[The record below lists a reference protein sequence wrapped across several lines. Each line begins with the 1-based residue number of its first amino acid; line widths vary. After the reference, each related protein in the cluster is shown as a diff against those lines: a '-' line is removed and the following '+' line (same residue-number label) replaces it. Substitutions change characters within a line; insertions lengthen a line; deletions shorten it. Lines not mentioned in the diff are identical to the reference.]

1 MEDALLRIRDITKS
15 FGGLRAVAGVNLDVK
30 TESIVGLVGPNGS
43 GKTTLF
49 SCIFGLHRAD
59 HGSVHFNNQR
69 IDHLP
74 PHQVFARGMVNA
86 FQFPRLF
93 YQLTTLDNMML
104 AARDHRGDAILNSIL
119 LRRRWQRQEKE
130 LAEKAEEIL
139 ELLEI
144 AHLSLSPAGELSGG
158 QRKLLEIGRAL
169 MAEPELL
176 LLDEPAAG
184 VNPVLGGK
192 IFEKIERFRQRGTSF
207 LIIEHRLEILREF
220 AHWIYVMDRGRVAIE
235 GEPDEVLNSPA
246 FYEIYVG
253 ERDS

>member
-1 MEDALLRIRDITKS
+1 MEDALLRIRDVTKS

-30 TESIVGLVGPNGS
+30 SESIVGLIGPNGS

-59 HGSVHFNNQR
+59 QGSVHFNNRR
-69 IDHLP
+69 IDHLA

-104 AARDHRGDAILNSIL
+104 AARDHRGDSFLNSVL
-119 LRRRWQRQEKE
+119 LRRRWQRQEHE
-130 LAEKAEEIL
+130 LAEKAMEIL

-144 AHLSLSPAGELSGG
+144 AHLSLAPAGELSGG
-158 QRKLLEIGRAL
+158 QRKLLEIGRSL
-169 MAEPELL
+169 MADPELL

-184 VNPVLGGK
+184 VNPVLGRK
-192 IFEKIERFRQRGTSF
+192 IFEKIEHFRQRGTSF
-207 LIIEHRLEILREF
+207 LIIEHRMEILMEF
-220 AHWIYVMDRGRVAIE
+220 AHWIYVMDKGKVAIE
-235 GEPDEVLNSPA
+235 GKPDEIINNPA

-253 ERDS
+253 EK

>member
-1 MEDALLRIRDITKS
+1 MEDALLRIRDVTKS
-15 FGGLRAVAGVNLDVK
+15 FGGLRAVAGVNLDVR
-30 TESIVGLVGPNGS
+30 TGSIVGLVGPNGS

-59 HGSVHFNNQR
+59 HGSVHFNNRR

-93 YQLTTLDNMML
+93 YQLTTLDNMLL
-104 AARDHRGDAILNSIL
+104 AAREHRGDGILNSIL
-119 LRRRWQRQEKE
+119 LRRRWQHQEKE
-130 LAEKAEEIL
+130 MAERAEEIL

-144 AHLSLSPAGELSGG
+144 AHLSLSPASELSGG

-184 VNPVLGGK
+184 VNPVLGRK
-192 IFEKIERFRQRGTSF
+192 IFEKIEHFRQRGTSF

-246 FYEIYVG
+246 FYDIYVG
-253 ERDS
+253 ER

>member
-1 MEDALLRIRDITKS
+1 MEDALLRIRDITKN

-59 HGSVHFNNQR
+59 QGTVHFNNQR

-93 YQLTTLDNMML
+93 YQLTTLDNMLL
-104 AARDHRGDAILNSIL
+104 AAREHGGDGILNSIL
-119 LRRRWQRQEKE
+119 LRRKWQNREKE

-184 VNPVLGGK
+184 VNPVLGRK
-192 IFEKIERFRQRGTSF
+192 IFEKIERFRQMGTSF
-207 LIIEHRLEILREF
+207 LIIEHRLEILMEF
-220 AHWIYVMDRGRVAIE
+220 AHWVYVMDKGSVAIE
-235 GEPDEVLNSPA
+235 GEPDEVLNSSD
-246 FYEIYVG
+246 FYNIYVG
-253 ERDS
+253 EK